1 MSLGQKALGG
11 FVWTLAS
18 NLGLKAVTLVVGIVL
33 ARLLTPEDFGLVAML
48 MVFFAVSQSL
58 VNSGFTQALIRED
71 KLTEKDK
78 ATAFSLNV
86 LIAVVC
92 YAILWW
98 SAPVIADF
106 FDNQLLI
113 DLTRLMGLSIIFQ
126 SFTLVQQAQLT
137 HGLKFKKLMIVSL
150 LASLI
155 TGVIG
160 VVLALQGYGVW
171 ALAIKYV
178 ALSVFTSLLFYII
191 NPWFPKYFISKDSF
205 KRLFGFGSK
214 LFASGLLDT
223 FYQNIYKLIIGKFFM
238 ASTLGL
244 FTQARMF
251 VDQVTLSATSTL
263 QTVTYPILSKTK
275 NDPERLKRAY
285 QKIIMASSFVIF
297 PLTMGLAV
305 LAKPFIL
312 TLVGE
317 KWIDAVPFMQILCF
331 SGALYHLHSINLNV
345 LKVMG
350 RSDLFL
356 KLEIIKKVN
365 ITIAVIIG
373 IQFGIW
379 GLLLGSVISS
389 YIALFINMHYTQRFI
404 NYSYKEQFKD
414 LLPIVF
420 QSLPMLIG
428 VAAFVYLT
436 DLANGLTLIIG
447 ALLAIFLYLIVTY
460 SIKSQALIYI
470 VELLSEKFPKLKK
483 LKL

>member
-1 MSLGQKALGG
+1 
-11 FVWTLAS
+11 
-18 NLGLKAVTLVVGIVL
+18 
-33 ARLLTPEDFGLVAML
+33 
-48 MVFFAVSQSL
+48 
-58 VNSGFTQALIRED
+58 
-71 KLTEKDK
+71 
-78 ATAFSLNV
+78 
-86 LIAVVC
+86 
-92 YAILWW
+92 
-98 SAPVIADF
+98 
-106 FDNQLLI
+106 
-113 DLTRLMGLSIIFQ
+113 
-126 SFTLVQQAQLT
+126 
-137 HGLKFKKLMIVSL
+137 
-150 LASLI
+150 
-155 TGVIG
+155 
-160 VVLALQGYGVW
+160 
-171 ALAIKYV
+171 
-178 ALSVFTSLLFYII
+178 
-191 NPWFPKYFISKDSF
+191 
-205 KRLFGFGSK
+205 FGSK

-244 FTQARMF
+244 FTQARVF

-317 KWIDAVPFMQILCF
+317 KWIDAVPFIQILCF

-356 KLEIIKKVN
+356 KLEIIKKIN

-436 DLANGLTLIIG
+436 DFANTLTLIIG
-447 ALLAIFLYLIVTY
+447 SLLAMLLYLSVTY

-470 VELLSEKFPKLKK
+470 VELLSEKFPK
-483 LKL
+483 

>member
-98 SAPVIADF
+98 SAPAIADF

-126 SFTLVQQAQLT
+126 SFTLVQRAQLT

-178 ALSVFTSLLFYII
+178 ALSVITSLLLYVI
-191 NPWFPKYFISKDSF
+191 NPWFPKY
-205 KRLFGFGSK
+205 
-214 LFASGLLDT
+214 
-223 FYQNIYKLIIGKFFM
+223 IICLRIVRYF
-238 ASTLGL
+238 
-244 FTQARMF
+244 
-251 VDQVTLSATSTL
+251 
-263 QTVTYPILSKTK
+263 LSK
-275 NDPERLKRAY
+275 
-285 QKIIMASSFVIF
+285 
-297 PLTMGLAV
+297 
-305 LAKPFIL
+305 
-312 TLVGE
+312 
-317 KWIDAVPFMQILCF
+317 
-331 SGALYHLHSINLNV
+331 
-345 LKVMG
+345 
-350 RSDLFL
+350 
-356 KLEIIKKVN
+356 
-365 ITIAVIIG
+365 
-373 IQFGIW
+373 
-379 GLLLGSVISS
+379 
-389 YIALFINMHYTQRFI
+389 YI
-404 NYSYKEQFKD
+404 
-414 LLPIVF
+414 
-420 QSLPMLIG
+420 
-428 VAAFVYLT
+428 
-436 DLANGLTLIIG
+436 
-447 ALLAIFLYLIVTY
+447 
-460 SIKSQALIYI
+460 
-470 VELLSEKFPKLKK
+470 
-483 LKL
+483 